1 MNSEDASWQSRI
13 FVSFCLLPRVF
24 GVVLPCLEFF
34 YSILMVLMFSA
45 ATYSQVTV
53 TSSFVACTNA
63 EISAS
68 CALSTKEGDKIYLI
82 NPEIRP
88 MWPICGLHPANFQ
101 EYHLIVTF
109 RIFRSLFWTLIE
121 CNFLQLPTDFC
132 CLATPLKVVSRQR
145 FEFFAGFAPCFRG
158 FAPCLRACFGRKKI
172 ILYYVVTKKGENTLK
187 TNLHKNS
194 GSGFNLANSQN
205 SGEIW
210 LQVIT
215 SRRHILNHIGSPSGV
230 YFMGLLGSPK

>member
-1 MNSEDASWQSRI
+1 MPLDKAEYLCR
-13 FVSFCLLPRVF
+13 FVFLPRVF

-88 MWPICGLHPANFQ
+88 M
-101 EYHLIVTF
+101 
-109 RIFRSLFWTLIE
+109 
-121 CNFLQLPTDFC
+121 
-132 CLATPLKVVSRQR
+132 
-145 FEFFAGFAPCFRG
+145 
-158 FAPCLRACFGRKKI
+158 
-172 ILYYVVTKKGENTLK
+172 
-187 TNLHKNS
+187 
-194 GSGFNLANSQN
+194 
-205 SGEIW
+205 
-210 LQVIT
+210 
-215 SRRHILNHIGSPSGV
+215 
-230 YFMGLLGSPK
+230 